1 MSLEA
6 STMLLDFSASRTLSQ
21 MNLTSLNISTSWALS
36 LIRRKWSKVYA
47 QSVTAIA
54 TE

>member
-21 MNLTSLNISTSWALS
+21 MNLTSLYISTSWALFS
-36 LIRRKWSKVYA
+36 IRRKWSKVYG
-47 QSVTAIA
+47 QGVTAIA